1 MATYADAIFHSIELT
16 GTEFKAVDAVPKAY
30 VDYAVST
37 AINAVV
43 DGAIPALD
51 TLREIGQQLYTGST
65 VSTAITN
72 SLTVVRTDLA
82 TEIANRAA
90 SDATQNVGIAN
101 ELARAVAAEAVLS
114 GRITSSTEASTNIF
128 IDLDTRLLAEIRDR
142 VAAGNNLGDLVTQEH
157 DMRTETDNGLQHQV
171 DGLRDEKLAT
181 STEYQ
186 KRPADGAL
194 QVTYLYISDV
204 WRLGASTGVS
214 SKRLQF
220 EFFDGT
226 VWGVCVPFVRPV

>member
-16 GTEFKAVDAVPKAY
+16 SSEFKSGDVVTKSY
-30 VDYAVST
+30 VDTTVTS

-43 DGAIPALD
+43 DGAPAAMD
-51 TLREIGQQLYTGST
+51 TLREISTHITAGS
-65 VSTAITN
+65 SAADAILS
-72 SLTVVRTDLA
+72 SLTTESTTREAADVAQTSALSDHVAYFTD
-82 TEIANRAA
+82 TK
-90 SDATQNVGIAN
+90 DW
-101 ELARAVAAEAVLS
+101 LARRVLALEDNRTIDVVHNQAQSDWLLGQSAIHIGEESVLRIAVEDALGA
-114 GRITSSTEASTNIF
+114 RIQSEQDS
-128 IDLDTRLLAEIRDR
+128 R
-142 VAAGNNLGDLVTQEH
+142 V
-157 DMRTETDNGLQHQV
+157 ETDTGLQYQV
-171 DGLRDEKLAT
+171 DQKLAV

-186 KRPADGAL
+186 KRDDGAL